1 MLSTQDAAMI
11 GQLPVMT
18 EMIIV
23 YISIAADIW
32 FDPSHF
38 VTAIIFYWRCKT
50 LTTYK
55 VLPLRLHLF
64 NHTYFVT

>member
-1 MLSTQDAAMI
+1 MLLTQDAAMI

-23 YISIAADIW
+23 HISMAADIW

-38 VTAIIFYWRCKT
+38 VTAIIFYSRCKT
-50 LTTYK
+50 LTKYK
-55 VLPLRLHLF
+55 VLPLCIHPF